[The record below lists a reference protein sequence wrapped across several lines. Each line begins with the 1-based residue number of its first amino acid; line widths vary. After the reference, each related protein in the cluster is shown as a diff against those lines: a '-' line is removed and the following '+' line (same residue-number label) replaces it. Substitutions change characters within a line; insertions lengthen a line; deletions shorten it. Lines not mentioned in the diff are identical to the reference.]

1 MKIIIF
7 KDSLSEFRSR
17 ILAGNGEP
25 IARSSEGYKTIQGCL
40 NGLRSTIENIKN
52 PKMVKKKT
60 DVSGKPFFTIDSP
73 NGNILVIG
81 ESYSS
86 TQMMEK
92 GIVSLKKVL
101 AGELNIVNE
110 TDEPIDVET
119 LLKAGLPIPS
129 SKKYL
134 VKIDGKKVIISQ
146 FGPTGKELLA
156 AVNKDATKFEL
167 IQKFTLGRTEKV
179 EINERVDL
187 RVCGVEKFVTIPLD
201 QTNGKGNQSLA
212 NCRRDFSLLAPDQT
226 FLKESKFS
234 YDLIKKGN
242 QQWLVIHNYPIPA
255 GYNME
260 SANLALLLPSNYPD
274 IQIDMAYFSPSLLLN
289 SKKVI
294 PQTQCKVN
302 IEGKQYQRWSR
313 HRTPSN
319 PWRPGIDDLSTHL
332 RCVENWILR
341 EIN

>member
-1 MKIIIF
+1 MKVIIF
-7 KDSLSEFRSR
+7 KDSQSEFRSR

-25 IARSSEGYKTIQGCL
+25 IARSSEGYDTIQGCL
-40 NGLRSTIENIKN
+40 NGLRSTMENIKN

-60 DVSGKPFFTIDSP
+60 NVSGKPFFTIDAP
-73 NGNILVIG
+73 NGNILVI
-81 ESYSS
+81 SQNYSS

-92 GIVSLKKVL
+92 GIASLTRVL
-101 AGELNIVNE
+101 SGELNIVNE

-129 SKKYL
+129 SNKYL

-212 NCRRDFSLLAPDQT
+212 NCRRDFSLLALDQA
-226 FLKESKFS
+226 FLEESKFS

-242 QQWLVIHNYPIPA
+242 QQWLIIHNYPIPV
-255 GYNME
+255 GYNVE

-274 IQIDMAYFSPSLLLN
+274 TQIDMAYFSPSLSLN
-289 SKKVI
+289 SKKAI
-294 PQTQCKVN
+294 PQTQHNAN
-302 IEGKQYQRWSR
+302 INGKQYQRWSR
-313 HRTPSN
+313 HRTSAN
-319 PWRPGIDDLSTHL
+319 PWRPGVDDLSTHL
-332 RCVENWILR
+332 RCVENWLLR